1 MYSPKISEEF
11 VPYLYRWA
19 KSEGVKMTTL
29 VNRIIKKEIENNEN
43 ERKETNH
50 EHEDQPDVKRHT
62 GNL

>member
-29 VNRIIKKEIENNEN
+29 INRIIKKEIEKNEN
-43 ERKETNH
+43 ERKETEH